1 MEVEVAGTVTRKVV
15 AVEAATL
22 TAILMMTTL
31 MAAAMVVMVAKATAY
46 KERKLISLV
55 FVRGRRWVGSGLTW
69 GLISYFSV
77 TDYEVGEEIVL
88 IVITNSFTF
97 YNSVL
102 LTLPL

>member
-15 AVEAATL
+15 VVEAVTL

-31 MAAAMVVMVAKATAY
+31 MAAAMVVMLAKASAY

-69 GLISYFSV
+69 GWLGV
-77 TDYEVGEEIVL
+77 
-88 IVITNSFTF
+88 
-97 YNSVL
+97 
-102 LTLPL
+102 